1 MLLLNE
7 NKLEDMSKILEHYMK
22 LVPSLSAEGKYT
34 LSNGEV
40 ISFDD
45 TRFWEVLF
53 GGDQLTVARIRG
65 TQALRDTE
73 ETALNRLQGIV
84 PIVEDWHTR
93 MTFLKVYTFVQAQD
107 VCICTKLVISL
118 REYTYI

>member
-7 NKLEDMSKILEHYMK
+7 NKLEDMSKTLEHYMK
-22 LVPSLSAEGKYT
+22 LVPSFSAEGKYT

-53 GGDQLTVARIRG
+53 GGDQLTVARTRG

-93 MTFLKVYTFVQAQD
+93 MIFLKVYTFVLALD
-107 VCICTKLVISL
+107 ICICTKLLYHWEDIHNF
-118 REYTYI
+118 